1 MSERSF
7 EKETDEEPKLIIDE
21 DWKSQVQREK
31 EQFKKKQEQ
40 EKGDSGDS
48 QPSADRQSAAPAT
61 GGDSSDK
68 GTTEPDSSA
77 TISSETESSETES
90 ATSPPDSQTSAEMLP
105 PASFEFLISGM
116 ATQAVAAMGQLPDE
130 QGEMPPANLDFA
142 RHYID
147 LLGIIE
153 NKTQG
158 NLSEHEQRFLQ
169 ETLHQL
175 RMLFVAVKNS

>member
-77 TISSETESSETES
+77 TISSETESATES

-169 ETLHQL
+169 DTLHQL